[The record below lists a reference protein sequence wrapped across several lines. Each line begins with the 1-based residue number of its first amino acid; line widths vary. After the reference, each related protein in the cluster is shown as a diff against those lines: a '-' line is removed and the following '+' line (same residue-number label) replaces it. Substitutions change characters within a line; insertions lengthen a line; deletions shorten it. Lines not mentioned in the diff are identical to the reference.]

1 LFSSKRNFMTEW
13 PPAWTPFTAPL
24 GGLDLP
30 GDFFPQVERFL
41 DTLSAINESLNLISF
56 STRDDL
62 RSHVVDSLQVLRL
75 AGTGTALNVI
85 DVGSG
90 GGFPGI
96 PVALARPHWRVTLLD
111 SLRKK
116 QLAMASL
123 IEELNVPPIFT
134 LCQRAEDLGHEM
146 EHREKFDLALCRAV
160 GRFSPVLELTLP
172 LLRVGGRSLL
182 HRGAD
187 GLADGDRSAK
197 ALTELG
203 GHLGS
208 TYSYRLPGLDNDR
221 HIICIEK
228 TTQTSFMFPRRAGIP
243 DKRPL

>member
-1 LFSSKRNFMTEW
+1 MTEC
-13 PPAWTPFTAPL
+13 PPSWKTFTTTL
-24 GGLDLP
+24 DGLELP
-30 GDFFPQVERFL
+30 GDFFPQAERFL

-56 STRDDL
+56 STRDEL

-75 AGTGTALNVI
+75 AGPGTTVNVI

-90 GGFPGI
+90 GGFPGL

-123 IEELNVPPIFT
+123 IEELNVPPLFT

-172 LLRVGGRSLL
+172 LLRVGGRALL

-187 GLADGDRSAK
+187 GLDERDQSAK
-197 ALTELG
+197 ALSELG
-203 GHLGS
+203 GRPGS

-228 TTQTSFMFPRRAGIP
+228 TGQTSLRFPRRAGIP